1 MELIPEM
8 ERFIH
13 LIARAFAK
21 TAGSENPDVYADTVV
36 AHARTL
42 ADVPAED
49 PTEKT
54 TETLSDPKGGERV
67 ELGPLKTVHYAD
79 GSSATGYGDVP
90 QISPE
95 GSPAVVPAQGED
107 TPADPLVKTQSAE

>member
-8 ERFIH
+8 ERLIH

-21 TAGSENPDVYADTVV
+21 TSGSENPDVYADTVV

-54 TETLSDPKGGERV
+54 TE
-67 ELGPLKTVHYAD
+67 ELA
-79 GSSATGYGDVP
+79 
-90 QISPE
+90 SP
-95 GSPAVVPAQGED
+95 
-107 TPADPLVKTQSAE
+107 TPAASESAADEPHQDQAAQ

>member
-8 ERFIH
+8 ERFMH
-13 LIARAFAK
+13 LIARAIAK
-21 TAGSENPDVYADTVV
+21 THGSENPDTFADTVV

-54 TETLSDPKGGERV
+54 TEQL
-67 ELGPLKTVHYAD
+67 A
-79 GSSATGYGDVP
+79 
-90 QISPE
+90 SP
-95 GSPAVVPAQGED
+95 PALEPAPEVPA
-107 TPADPLVKTQSAE
+107 ADQPHNEQAPE

>member
-8 ERFIH
+8 ERLIH

-21 TAGSENPDVYADTVV
+21 TSGSENPDTYADTVV

-54 TETLSDPKGGERV
+54 TE
-67 ELGPLKTVHYAD
+67 ELASPPAAIETTQIEEAPAAEVHQEQA
-79 GSSATGYGDVP
+79 
-90 QISPE
+90 
-95 GSPAVVPAQGED
+95 
-107 TPADPLVKTQSAE
+107 AE

>member
-8 ERFIH
+8 ERLIH

-21 TAGSENPDVYADTVV
+21 TSGSESPDTYADTVV
-36 AHARTL
+36 AHARAL

-54 TETLSDPKGGERV
+54 TEQLASPVQVLPEETAPAASVEAPVPHAADAASVEHTGE
-67 ELGPLKTVHYAD
+67 
-79 GSSATGYGDVP
+79 
-90 QISPE
+90 
-95 GSPAVVPAQGED
+95 
-107 TPADPLVKTQSAE
+107 